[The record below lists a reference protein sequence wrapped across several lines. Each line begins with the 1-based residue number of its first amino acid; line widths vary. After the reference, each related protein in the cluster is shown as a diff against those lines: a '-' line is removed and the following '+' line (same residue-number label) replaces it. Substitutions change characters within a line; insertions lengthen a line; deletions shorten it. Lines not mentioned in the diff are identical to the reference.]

1 MLRSL
6 WNIFVV
12 WPLRLTWRFILW
24 LYDLFQKHVWPWMQ
38 NTVWPW
44 YKGQSRRTQIIV
56 GCVTGVLLI
65 SCCAFGAANSNA
77 NTNTDTT
84 NQQASTGGSS
94 TNASPSGTTSQPT
107 ATHVAATATA
117 NPHPT
122 VAPVA
127 TQPVS
132 HPPTATTPPAPKYPA
147 INSNPWDYTFT
158 NTGHLLYQP
167 VGSFCSSGYFT
178 CVSTFWKDTKGFVI
192 QCNNGRYSH
201 SGGVQGECS
210 RDGGPGNPV
219 YQP

>member
-65 SCCAFGAANSNA
+65 SCCAFGAANSS
-77 NTNTDTT
+77 NTMDSTAI
-84 NQQASTGGSS
+84 NQQVQQPNTSTQPPADTS
-94 TNASPSGTTSQPT
+94 TIDATTTPDATSQPVAT
-107 ATHVAATATA
+107 ATHA
-117 NPHPT
+117 PT
-122 VAPVA
+122 PVA

-147 INSNPWDYTFT
+147 INGNPYDYTLV
-158 NTGHLLYQP
+158 NTGHLIYNPAADICRWLNCIA
-167 VGSFCSSGYFT
+167 SFWHSTNGY
-178 CVSTFWKDTKGFVI
+178 VDL
-192 QCNNGRYSH
+192 CNDGTYSH
-201 SGGVQGECS
+201 SGGVQGACS
-210 RDGGPGNPV
+210 KHGYEKQPV